1 MKPPWSRRDWLV
13 LGALLV
19 VTILAWW
26 RVLFLKQYSFG
37 IETDFI
43 RQFYPARVYEVKALA
58 AGSFPLWNPYVLSGQ
73 PFFASYQTAMLYP
86 FNFLMVGAYA
96 AAGAAFPLKAQNVF
110 VVFHFYL
117 AGAFTYLLARDIDA
131 GRTGSTIAALTF
143 MFAGFMVAHAGH
155 MNQVSSAAWM
165 PLIFFLFNRSLVRRK
180 WPYAVAAGG
189 VMGIALLA
197 GHLQSVFYLC
207 ALLLGLVVFRAWQHY
222 RSQPE
227 MAGPLFGVG
236 ALAVAVAIAGGFAAA
251 QLIPTYQLIG
261 LSTRSKIPF
270 AIAQTSSL
278 PRYQALNL
286 LFPKFFGTTPRNY
299 VGGWLMWETY
309 GYCGIVAG
317 ALGVVALL
325 RKKRGMVIFLWVALL
340 MALILALGPGGYLF
354 TLLFKLGIFVNRFHD
369 PARIVVVFAFA
380 SALLAGLGA
389 GHIVDVY
396 GAGDRKGSA
405 NVVKLVGLLTG
416 LLGVLALGLVAFL
429 SLRKGKALAN
439 HLGLRGMIMPLLLVV
454 GLLVVLIVARQFKLN
469 VRALGALLIVL
480 VAVDVILLNAGWVVI
495 KVNPNDLYADKAAS
509 TVIAAQPRPFRVE
522 TDAFNMYR
530 AYDDG
535 PLYGIEKATGDD
547 SLVLADYDNY
557 RQIILPQQAPGVQVG
572 LFYEGA
578 INSPMLD
585 AENDVYFMTRKPLNP
600 KLLEPGKLK
609 LFGKFGSVYVYR
621 NTTPL
626 PRAWVSDA
634 AAYSDNQK
642 VYDVMLATRGK
653 DLHRTSLVVMPT
665 FANAQGQGARIPAV
679 PGRPVKVVSQSASR
693 LVLAVDPSSRGLMT
707 VSELYYP
714 GWQAYIDGKKV
725 ETFKTDLMF
734 RGVMLPGGQRTVEFR
749 FEPSNITYGAVIS
762 LIVLALL
769 IGYFGALIVRRRLR
783 GRGGK
788 GEREA
793 VGPDTGP

>member
-1 MKPPWSRRDWLV
+1 
-13 LGALLV
+13 
-19 VTILAWW
+19 
-26 RVLFLKQYSFG
+26 
-37 IETDFI
+37 
-43 RQFYPARVYEVKALA
+43 
-58 AGSFPLWNPYVLSGQ
+58 
-73 PFFASYQTAMLYP
+73 
-86 FNFLMVGAYA
+86 
-96 AAGAAFPLKAQNVF
+96 
-110 VVFHFYL
+110 
-117 AGAFTYLLARDIDA
+117 
-131 GRTGSTIAALTF
+131 
-143 MFAGFMVAHAGH
+143 
-155 MNQVSSAAWM
+155 
-165 PLIFFLFNRSLVRRK
+165 
-180 WPYAVAAGG
+180 
-189 VMGIALLA
+189 
-197 GHLQSVFYLC
+197 
-207 ALLLGLVVFRAWQHY
+207 
-222 RSQPE
+222 

-236 ALAVAVAIAGGFAAA
+236 ALALVVAIAGGLAAA

-261 LSTRSKIPF
+261 LSTRSRIPF
-270 AIAQTSSL
+270 SIAQTSSL
-278 PRYQALNL
+278 PRYQVLNL

-309 GYCGIVAG
+309 GYSGIVAG

-340 MALILALGPGGYLF
+340 VALILALGPGGYLF

-396 GAGDRKGSA
+396 GAGDREGSA

-626 PRAWVSDA
+626 PRVWVSDA

-783 GRGGK
+783 GRCGK